1 MTFYRTALRECLEI
15 GVCDKQAS
23 CGAQPAC
30 SESCPWR
37 VTATCSSGSWHLMM
51 PPRCADSAPT
61 GSPLST
67 RIPGTMTSPPT
78 PAMYGGRIIGLIVAE
93 SKAQSQ
99 CNREDAGL
107 LATNFPPS
115 AQVAYILTLGVV
127 RECRR
132 NGIATLLLDSL
143 LAHLSQQQPQP
154 GCGACKAVYLHVLAS
169 NTCAIQFYERRCFRP
184 HAFLPL
190 YYSVRGAPRDGY
202 SYVLYIN
209 GGHPPWT
216 LLYPFQ
222 TMALHGQLWACY
234 GPARTLIKHASCALR
249 AKADKQWVHSIH
261 SAVCELVPAALRF

>member
-1 MTFYRTALRECLEI
+1 MLGVVPLASDSNVQLRFLAPDDAPEVRRLCTDWFPIEYPDSWYHDITSNPRFFAL
-15 GVCDKQAS
+15 A
-23 CGAQPAC
+23 
-30 SESCPWR
+30 
-37 VTATCSSGSWHLMM
+37 
-51 PPRCADSAPT
+51 
-61 GSPLST
+61 
-67 RIPGTMTSPPT
+67 
-78 PAMYGGRIIGLIVAE
+78 AMYGGRIIGLIVAE

-222 TMALHGQLWACY
+222 TMALHGHLWACC
-234 GPARTLIKHASCALR
+234 GPARTLIKHTFCALR
-249 AKADKQWVHSIH
+249 AKADKQLVQSIH
-261 SAVCELVPAALRF
+261 SAVCELVPAVLHF

>member
-1 MTFYRTALRECLEI
+1 MLGAVPLASDSNVQLRFLAPDDAPEVRRLCTDWFPIEYPDSWYHDITSNPRFFAL
-15 GVCDKQAS
+15 A
-23 CGAQPAC
+23 
-30 SESCPWR
+30 
-37 VTATCSSGSWHLMM
+37 
-51 PPRCADSAPT
+51 
-61 GSPLST
+61 
-67 RIPGTMTSPPT
+67 
-78 PAMYGGRIIGLIVAE
+78 AMYGGRIIGLIVAE

-99 CNREDAGL
+99 CNREDTGL
-107 LATNFPPS
+107 LATNFPPA

-169 NTCAIQFYERRCFRP
+169 NTCAIQFYERRRFRP

-190 YYSVRGAPRDGY
+190 YYSVRGTPRDGY

-216 LLYPFQ
+216 LLDY
-222 TMALHGQLWACY
+222 
-234 GPARTLIKHASCALR
+234 IKHWSQKVSRLEVCALP
-249 AKADKQWVHSIH
+249 KQLLHMVGKLFSRLFSRVFVSHK
-261 SAVCELVPAALRF
+261 